1 MSDDASRFAETD
13 VEALCVLG
21 EHGRVQYANPA
32 FGQIAGCGPS
42 AVKDRPF
49 ADFAHPED
57 QPAVRTQLDEAC
69 STPSPLTFT
78 FRVGPAGGPY
88 NRVECTLHPADDSKG
103 IFAVLREARAAVM
116 SEVCRVAMESSPSA
130 TVVVDAAG
138 RVVMVNREAEHLFGY
153 RDAELV
159 GHSIEIL
166 VPEVSR
172 ANHVTYREAFSEDPS
187 ARPMGFQRD
196 LSARRRDGSIFPV
209 EIGLNPI
216 HTSNGIF
223 FVSAIVDLSERKLAE
238 QQIVKQAKML
248 ERAFGGLL
256 EMASTDSLTSLW
268 NRRAFLE
275 QLTIQLD
282 QAVRSGQPISVLLVD
297 VDHFKSYNDSYG
309 HLAGDEVLKGVA
321 GVLRAKARQSDYVAR
336 IGGEEFGVIL
346 PETDRSGSVQL
357 AERFRIA
364 IDDESWPRREI
375 TASFGASTVAFARTV
390 PRPEAPG
397 FSEVLAAADQALYYS
412 KEHGRNCVTHFSDLT
427 AMG

>member
-69 STPSPLTFT
+69 STTSPLTFT

-196 LSARRRDGSIFPV
+196 LSA
-209 EIGLNPI
+209 
-216 HTSNGIF
+216 
-223 FVSAIVDLSERKLAE
+223 
-238 QQIVKQAKML
+238 VKQAQML

-412 KEHGRNCVTHFSDLT
+412 KEHGRNCVTHVSDLT